1 MHIAALASP
10 GANMLLVSQMAASG
24 HSDSARFAGLGVSL
38 GAGLWAT
45 VVVLGGN
52 VAFQVFP
59 DLRLVLQL
67 VGGLYLLYLAVRVWR
82 TELATADQPPAA
94 VARGT
99 AFRLGLLATATN
111 PKAALFYG
119 VFAAML
125 PAEATQSL
133 RVAAVTIIVINATL
147 WYMGLAWF
155 FSRQRVRAAY
165 AGASTVASRITAI
178 CFGAF
183 GVGLLLS
190 AVRMARS

>member
-24 HSDSARFAGLGVSL
+24 HSDNARFAGLGISL

-45 VVVLGGN
+45 LVVLGGG
-52 VAFQVFP
+52 VAFQTFP
-59 DLRLVLQL
+59 ALRLVLQI
-67 VGGLYLLYLAVRVWR
+67 VGGLYLIYLAARVWR
-82 TELATADQPPAA
+82 SEQATADQPPPA
-94 VARGT
+94 VSRAT

-125 PAEATQSL
+125 PAEAPQSV
-133 RVAAVTIIVINATL
+133 RWVAVAIIVINATL

-165 AGASTVASRITAI
+165 ADASTLASRITAI
-178 CFGAF
+178 LFGAF

-190 AVRMARS
+190 AARMH